1 MSARRNESPAF
12 EERRNAPGS
21 AAPETNPPEQET
33 TTMTEGHLT
42 EGHLTEEPGTTVTE
56 NPPATAAEAPA
67 SEAPAGGEAGAA
79 NGSNGDGEAN
89 PLRERVVE
97 VLQTCYDPE
106 IPVDIHELG
115 LVYRVGVED
124 DGKVEVEMTLTSPA
138 CPVAGTLPPEVEQ
151 KIGRIEGVSSVRVD
165 LVWDPP
171 WNPDRMSDAAKLKL
185 GLL

>member
-1 MSARRNESPAF
+1 MT
-12 EERRNAPGS
+12 EER
-21 AAPETNPPEQET
+21 
-33 TTMTEGHLT
+33 
-42 EGHLTEEPGTTVTE
+42 PGTTASAT
-56 NPPATAAEAPA
+56 PDGTAAEAPT
-67 SEAPAGGEAGAA
+67 GGEVGTG
-79 NGSNGDGEAN
+79 NGTENGGGETN

>member
-1 MSARRNESPAF
+1 MTGEPLTGEPLTGEPRTE
-12 EERRNAPGS
+12 APGTR
-21 AAPETNPPEQET
+21 AN
-33 TTMTEGHLT
+33 G
-42 EGHLTEEPGTTVTE
+42 
-56 NPPATAAEAPA
+56 NPPATAPET
-67 SEAPAGGEAGAA
+67 PAGADAGAA
-79 NGSNGDGEAN
+79 NGSNGDGEPN

-115 LVYRVGVED
+115 LVYRVGVEA